1 MKTANWMSTVL
12 LAIPALLT
20 AQGLVENFD
29 NNNLAAGWGETG
41 DYQLTE
47 TNGELRIDAN
57 KRSTWN
63 AFTFS
68 FTALD
73 ISANPYVSLK
83 VRTEKDFNLGFSVWD
98 NSSNYAYPSNMY
110 QEIVVSNHD
119 QEYTF
124 DFSAIQGVD
133 LTKIVML
140 NFVFNPGGAM
150 RFEGTV
156 FFDDLKIGDQA
167 SVAPFITTIPAQS
180 HYINAPEQTVSF
192 RGVLDP
198 VSGANPIFITASSSD
213 PALLPD
219 PTVQYIS
226 GAETGSLTYRPAAD
240 RSGTATVTVTVTG
253 NAPYAKAMIFDVR
266 IEKNEP
272 PDITSMEPFSIQSG
286 MKTAVP
292 LTGISDGNPNA
303 EQAVQISASS
313 SDTSIVPDPAVLYA
327 PGDPGALLTL
337 IPKPGQTGT
346 ATVTLVLKDDG
357 GTADGGVDSLIT
369 DFQVTV
375 FDNVNDPPSLHP
387 IEDLSLLEGS
397 GETAVTL
404 NGISYGDWDLQQ
416 NLAITALSSNPS
428 LIPDPVIEYVS
439 PDSNAWL
446 RLTPSPGRTGS
457 ATITVTVSDDGGTE
471 GNNGDASVSRTF
483 NVQVRTRPT
492 IGFEQDFNDGVLPP
506 EWPPDWDPGLGE
518 NCHRCSIEDGAMKIE
533 IDKTRTGNIWAG
545 LWFNISQELDLRE
558 YPYISITMKTSV
570 PGKEMLIFLWDAF
583 DHYNTGKTVRHR
595 VTGEFTEYYF
605 DFTGLNLQGDGTVVD
620 FSRIKALL
628 INFDPGQSPLFVGN
642 FWFDDFRVGTYAHRA
657 PVQPSV
663 TLYPVP
669 DFPVPKDAGAQNILL
684 AGISDGTDGTHPV
697 TLTATSSNKGVI
709 PVPTIGPADNGNAW
723 LTFTPAA
730 GKTGNSTI
738 KVTASA
744 EGSKSVSRSFRI
756 DVVEMSDA
764 SAVRV
769 DIDLA
774 ATHQT
779 IDGFGAFMG
788 SGSGV
793 IADRP
798 LRLAADI
805 GMTMARFGVIDV
817 EFEPVNDNSDP
828 DVSDWSRFDT
838 DAVPLETMRLLR
850 DNTDV
855 EKFILTFW
863 SPPAWMKRN
872 KSLSAEGWS
881 TDNKLEPFYYE
892 EYAEHVAALIRM
904 IQFET
909 GIELYAVSLQNE
921 PEFNEPYASCQINPN
936 EMRDLIKVVG
946 PRLEAEGLNTKIFW
960 AEALPEQGKI
970 HEYIR
975 AVKNDPEAAR
985 YADIVAIHN
994 YDADG
999 IHVGGAGAQ
1008 EWERIYGWA
1017 QTGEPKYPTWMTETS
1032 DTIKTWEASMDL
1044 GGAIFN
1050 ALAYGNASAWL
1061 YWQFAEGDD
1070 PRARG
1075 LVLSNT
1081 PTTKF
1086 FISKQYYQFIRP
1098 GAMRVDAS
1106 VTGGEIPS
1114 LAFKNEGESTVTVV
1128 LINSNA
1134 VPQIVRISG
1143 SELPAGLDMYTTSN
1157 FRNCEKMQ
1165 TVSPGGLFI
1174 LPASSITTLY
1184 GSYVTYVEKPDKGIE
1199 IPENFALFQNYP
1211 NPFNPATIVAFLVP
1225 KSSAVSLAVY
1235 DIMGREVCVLADAVF
1250 QAGRHTVQW
1259 DGLDHSGSRVSS
1271 GVYFIRIRADQ
1282 YTAVKKTILLR

>member
-1 MKTANWMSTVL
+1 MKTANWIPIVL
-12 LAIPALLT
+12 LAVIPVLLT

-98 NSSNYAYPSNMY
+98 NTGNYAYPQDMY
-110 QEIVVSNHD
+110 QEIVVSNHY
-119 QEYTF
+119 QEFTF
-124 DFSAIQGVD
+124 DFSAIAGVD

-150 RFEGTV
+150 RFEGMV
-156 FFDDLKIGDQA
+156 YFDDLQIGDQA
-167 SVAPFITTIPAQS
+167 VVAPFITTIPAQS
-180 HYINAPEQTVSF
+180 HYINAPEQTLSF

-198 VSGANPIFITASSSD
+198 VAGANPITITASSSD
-213 PALLPD
+213 QALLPD
-219 PTVQYIS
+219 PSVQYTS
-226 GAETGSLTYRPAAD
+226 GASTGTLTYSPAAD

-253 NAPYAKAMIFDVR
+253 HAPDAKAMTFDVL
-266 IEKNEP
+266 IEKNLAP
-272 PDITSMEPFSIQSG
+272 GIAPVNPIKAQSG
-286 MKTAVP
+286 MKLAVP

-303 EQAVQISASS
+303 EQAVQISAFS
-313 SDTSIVPDPAVLYA
+313 SDTSIVPDPAVLYT
-327 PGDPGALLTL
+327 PGEPSALLSL
-337 IPKPGQTGT
+337 MPKPDQTGP
-346 ATVTLVLKDDG
+346 VTITLFLKDDG
-357 GTADGGVDSLIT
+357 GTADGGMDSLT
-369 DFQVTV
+369 TNFQVNV
-375 FDNVNDPPSLHP
+375 YDNVNDAPTLQP
-387 IEDLSLLEGS
+387 IEDISLLEGS

-404 NGISYGDWDLQQ
+404 NGISDGDWDLQQ
-416 NLAITALSSNPS
+416 NLTITAVSSNPS
-428 LIPDPVIEYVS
+428 LIPNPTVEYAS
-439 PDSNAWL
+439 PDSNALL
-446 RLTPSPGRTGS
+446 RLTPAPGRTGN
-457 ATITVTVSDDGGTE
+457 AVITVTVSDDGGTA
-471 GNNGDASVSRTF
+471 GNNGDASVTRTF
-483 NVQVRTRPT
+483 NVQVRMRPT
-492 IGFEQDFNDGVLPP
+492 IGFEQDFNNGVLPP
-506 EWPPDWDPGLGE
+506 QWPPDWDPGLGE

-545 LWFNISQELDLRE
+545 LWFNINEELDLSE

-583 DHYNTGKTVRHR
+583 DHYNTGGTVRQR
-595 VTGEFTEYYF
+595 VTGDFVEYFF

-628 INFDPGQSPLFVGN
+628 INFDPGQTPLFVGD
-642 FWFDDFRVGTYAHRA
+642 FWFDDFRVGTFAHRA
-657 PVQPSV
+657 PVQPVV
-663 TLYPVP
+663 TLDPVP
-669 DFPVPKDAGAQNILL
+669 DFPVPKDAGAHNILL
-684 AGISDGTDGTHPV
+684 SGISDGSDGSHPV
-697 TLTATSSNKGVI
+697 TLAATSSTKGVI
-709 PVPTIGPADNGNAW
+709 PVPTIGAVEDSKAW
-723 LTFTPAA
+723 LTFTPVS

-764 SAVRV
+764 SAARV
-769 DIDLA
+769 DIDLSA
-774 ATHQT
+774 SHQT

-828 DVSDWSRFDT
+828 DVTDWSRFDT

-872 KSLSAEGWS
+872 KSLSAEDWS

-892 EYAEHVAALIRM
+892 EYAEHIAALIRT

-921 PEFNEPYASCQINPN
+921 PQFNEPYASCQINPN

-960 AEALPEQGKI
+960 AEALPTQGMI
-970 HEYIR
+970 QTYIT
-975 AVKNDPEAAR
+975 ALKNDPEAAR

-1008 EWERIYGWA
+1008 EWGRIYNWA
-1017 QTGEPKYPTWMTETS
+1017 QTGE
-1032 DTIKTWEASMDL
+1032 
-1044 GGAIFN
+1044 
-1050 ALAYGNASAWL
+1050 
-1061 YWQFAEGDD
+1061 
-1070 PRARG
+1070 
-1075 LVLSNT
+1075 
-1081 PTTKF
+1081 
-1086 FISKQYYQFIRP
+1086 
-1098 GAMRVDAS
+1098 
-1106 VTGGEIPS
+1106 
-1114 LAFKNEGESTVTVV
+1114 
-1128 LINSNA
+1128 
-1134 VPQIVRISG
+1134 
-1143 SELPAGLDMYTTSN
+1143 
-1157 FRNCEKMQ
+1157 
-1165 TVSPGGLFI
+1165 
-1174 LPASSITTLY
+1174 
-1184 GSYVTYVEKPDKGIE
+1184 
-1199 IPENFALFQNYP
+1199 
-1211 NPFNPATIVAFLVP
+1211 
-1225 KSSAVSLAVY
+1225 
-1235 DIMGREVCVLADAVF
+1235 
-1250 QAGRHTVQW
+1250 
-1259 DGLDHSGSRVSS
+1259 
-1271 GVYFIRIRADQ
+1271 
-1282 YTAVKKTILLR
+1282 